1 MPHSLKPFTVV
12 GFSLLWVLIFYCNL
26 TAAESVKFVE
36 IDFFELT
43 FVTTKPLNM
52 KRFSLVAAI
61 TVLLFSS
68 CEEITGERI
77 RGNGNVISQARTYS
91 NFSGVEVS
99 SAIHLYV
106 KQDSVYSVKVET
118 DENLQSHIIISEE
131 NGVLRIQ
138 EEDGT
143 NLNATGKIKI
153 YVSAPSIKS
162 LNASGACRIISENE
176 LSADGI
182 DIDVTG
188 ASHADLQLKSP
199 NISASMSGASSVTLA
214 GQTKDLTIK
223 GSGASDANCFELLSE
238 NAVVDL
244 SGASKAEVFASVKIS
259 AEASGASDVRYKGSA
274 TIIQNTSGAGS
285 VKKVE

>member
-1 MPHSLKPFTVV
+1 MKSFFVLAIFASLF
-12 GFSLLWVLIFYCNL
+12 
-26 TAAESVKFVE
+26 
-36 IDFFELT
+36 
-43 FVTTKPLNM
+43 
-52 KRFSLVAAI
+52 
-61 TVLLFSS
+61 FSS
-68 CEEITGERI
+68 CDEITGERI
-77 RGNGNVISQARTYS
+77 RGNGNVISQARTHS

-118 DENLQSHIIISEE
+118 DENLQAHVIITEE
-131 NGVLRIQ
+131 NGVLYIR

-143 NLNATGKIKI
+143 NLNATGKIKV

-162 LNASGACRIISENE
+162 LDASGACKIISENE
-176 LSADGI
+176 LTADAI

-199 NISASMSGASSVTLA
+199 NISASMSGASSVTLT

-223 GSGASDANCFELLSE
+223 GSGASDANCFELLTE

-244 SGASKAEVFASVKIS
+244 SGASNAEVFASVKIN

-274 TIIQNTSGAGS
+274 TVSQNTSGAGS
-285 VKKVE
+285 VKKVQ